1 VCLLTVQLALTLST
15 DWQVRSREGQR
26 EKPIIVSSIMKRLT
40 WTGICVAGLLA
51 AVALQ
56 GQTGGTGRLLRIV
69 PDSPGATRDWD
80 NIVDRMLRNDELRVR
95 LERSDTLISGRRLE
109 QLAQYHKG
117 ARVWGG
123 DVARQFDGG
132 SAVSVFGTVYGGIDL
147 DVTPLLS
154 REAAKARLES
164 IGGTLLTPDTE
175 PELVILP
182 VDAGAFRLVWIGEV
196 LTRSDVVRFFI
207 DARSGQVVRRYAM
220 LQRQAPNAAVGTG
233 LGVLGDEKKVSAM
246 PFAGTFIASDPL
258 RPPVINTY
266 DMKGDL
272 TRSINVIDNVTAL
285 VTADIASNTSNN
297 WTDTAVVDAHTYA
310 AYTYD
315 YYFKRFGRRGL
326 DNADRRLLNMVHLVK
341 RSDIFTAPDDVVG
354 TFYLNA
360 FYCGECAGGVMVYG
374 EGLPGGVYLSNGQRV
389 DFLAGALDVVGH
401 ELTHGVTNFTSR
413 LEYVNES
420 GALNEA
426 FSDMM
431 GTSVEFFFQPAGTGQ
446 RKGDYLIGEDVV
458 TAAVFGALDGIRSM
472 ANPALFGQPDH
483 YSKLVLLPPDDEH
496 DNGGVHINSGIPNQ
510 AFYLAIEGGTNRTSG
525 IRVQGVGASNRE
537 QIEKVFYRAFAQ
549 LMPSSANFSMARA
562 ITLRAAQDLYGLG
575 SAPYNAV
582 RDAWTAVGVN

>member
-1 VCLLTVQLALTLST
+1 
-15 DWQVRSREGQR
+15 
-26 EKPIIVSSIMKRLT
+26 MKRFT
-40 WTGICVAGLLA
+40 WTTVCVAGLLA
-51 AVALQ
+51 AVVLQ
-56 GQTGGTGRLLRIV
+56 GQTRDTGRLLRIV
-69 PDSPGATRDWD
+69 PDSQGATRDWD
-80 NIVDRMLRNDELRVR
+80 TIVDRMLRNDELRVR
-95 LERSDTLISGRRLE
+95 LERSDTLISGRRLQ
-109 QLAQYHKG
+109 QLAQYYKG

-123 DVARQFDGG
+123 DVARQFDGA
-132 SAVSVFGTVYGGIDL
+132 STVSVFGNVYGGIDL

-154 REAAKARLES
+154 RETAKARLER
-164 IGGTLLTPDTE
+164 IGGPLLTPDTE

-182 VDAGAFRLVWIGEV
+182 ADDGTFTLAWIGEV
-196 LTRSDVVRFFI
+196 FTRSNVVRFFI
-207 DARSGQVVRRYAM
+207 DARSGQVIRRYAM
-220 LQRQAPNAAVGTG
+220 LQRQTANAAVGHG
-233 LGVLGDEKKVSAM
+233 IGVLGDEKKVSATA
-246 PFAGTFIASDPL
+246 FAGTFIASDPL
-258 RPPVINTY
+258 RPPAILTH
-266 DMKGDL
+266 DMRGDL
-272 TRSINVIDNVTAL
+272 NRSLNVLFNVIPL
-285 VTADIASNTSNN
+285 STADIASNSSNN

-315 YYFKRFGRRGL
+315 YYYKRFARRGL

-341 RSDIFTAPDDVVG
+341 RSDIFTASDEVVG

-374 EGLPGGVYLSNGQRV
+374 EGLPGGVHLSNGQRF

-401 ELTHGVTNFTSR
+401 ELTHGVTSFTSR

-431 GTSVEFFFQPAGTGQ
+431 GTSIEFFFQPAGTGQ
-446 RKGDYLIGEDVV
+446 RKADYLIGEDVV
-458 TAAVFGALDGIRSM
+458 TAAIFGALDGVRSM
-472 ANPALFGQPDH
+472 ANPALYGQPDH

-496 DNGGVHINSGIPNQ
+496 DNGGVHINSGIPNH

-582 RDAWTAVGVN
+582 RDGWTAVGVN